1 MQPQGTSLLYFSSS
15 LVGSLSLS
23 AQPVEADSG
32 LIKSTSLAV
41 RASPREL
48 GFVDLSPIPLSIR
61 CFFSDGMGPQ
71 AFTFIQTEV

>member
-15 LVGSLSLS
+15 LC
-23 AQPVEADSG
+23 AQPVEADVE

-48 GFVDLSPIPLSIR
+48 GFVDLSR
-61 CFFSDGMGPQ
+61 CPFDASSPMGWVHKPSRL
-71 AFTFIQTEV
+71 FKRRFN

>member
-1 MQPQGTSLLYFSSS
+1 MMQPQGTSLLYFSSS
-15 LVGSLSLS
+15 LC

-48 GFVDLSPIPLSIR
+48 RFVELSRYPFDASSPMGWVHKPSRLIKWR
-61 CFFSDGMGPQ
+61 CN
-71 AFTFIQTEV
+71 